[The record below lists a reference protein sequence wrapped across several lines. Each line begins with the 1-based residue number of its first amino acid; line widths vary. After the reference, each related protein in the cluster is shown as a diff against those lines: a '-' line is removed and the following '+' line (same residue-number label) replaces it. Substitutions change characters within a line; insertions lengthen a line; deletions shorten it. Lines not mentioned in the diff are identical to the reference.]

1 MYTPYMSFSSDSG
14 AITDQQ
20 NCVLILVFSEPVMGL
35 DASQFQISGPQ
46 SAPPTVLKLLQG
58 TSSYYHLLIVISASY
73 TGEVNVAFSVSCLHC
88 NRRACQNAIQDRAGW
103 RAAIESLLQRT

>member
-20 NCVLILVFSEPVMGL
+20 NCVLILVFSEPVTGL

-73 TGEVNVAFSVSCLHC
+73 TGEVIVAFSVSWLYC
-88 NRRACQNAIQDRAGW
+88 NRRACHNAIQSGMLVLVLQM
-103 RAAIESLLQRT
+103 LLT